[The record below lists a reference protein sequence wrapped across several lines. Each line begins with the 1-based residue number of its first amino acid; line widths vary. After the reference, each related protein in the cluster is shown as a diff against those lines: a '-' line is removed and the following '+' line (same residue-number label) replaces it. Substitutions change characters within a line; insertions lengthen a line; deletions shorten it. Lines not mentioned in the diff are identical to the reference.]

1 MRRVASYRFLVVTGP
16 RAGGRAQVVR
26 GLETAGQQLLDLA
39 ADTADTTQR
48 RFESRI
54 LHTLVWGCS
63 RDRVAQRSNTA
74 SADDNHISLQ
84 PVWVIFTRSDLG
96 MLIIFNI

>member
-1 MRRVASYRFLVVTGP
+1 MEAGHGAQYYCYIVLLTSLRRVASYRFLVVTGP

-26 GLETAGQQLLDLA
+26 GLETADQQLLDLA
-39 ADTADTTQR
+39 ADTADTSQR

-63 RDRVAQRSNTA
+63 RDRVAA
-74 SADDNHISLQ
+74 
-84 PVWVIFTRSDLG
+84 LG
-96 MLIIFNI
+96 HCKYR